1 MNVTVFSIQ
10 PSSTNSENF
19 HVAASI
25 GTEQHQFTMTVETN
39 TIAGEKIP
47 VIKGDKH
54 FCQMFRFNQDVA
66 IALYKLVSKVNQGQ
80 SVELPLQLENAA
92 SQESTRQNFEKAAVP
107 R

>member
-10 PSSTNSENF
+10 PSSTNSEKI

-25 GTEQHQFTMTVETN
+25 GTKQHQFTMTVETN
-39 TIAGEKIP
+39 TIAGAKIP

-54 FCQMFRFNQDVA
+54 FCETFRFNQNVA

-80 SVELPLQLENAA
+80 SLELPLQLENFA
-92 SQESTRQNFEKAAVP
+92 SQEVERSNLPKATVA
-107 R
+107 

>member
-1 MNVTVFSIQ
+1 MNIKIFSIQ

-54 FCQMFRFNQDVA
+54 FCEIFRYSQNVA

-80 SVELPLQLENAA
+80 SVELPLQLENVAP
-92 SQESTRQNFEKAAVP
+92 QEIERKNFEKATVS
-107 R
+107 